1 MKLRGRQIE
10 VFQAVMEANTLTD
23 AANRLCISQPS
34 VSRILSR
41 FEQLAGF
48 TAFEHKG
55 RRLMPTAAAK
65 VFYEEVLRM
74 QRGIDHLNKVAEE
87 ISNFRRGHV
96 SIAVLPSLSNS
107 WIAGVIGEFTLRYPD
122 IHLSV
127 VTRSSKDII
136 ESVDAKRIDL
146 GISLFEAESE
156 TIDCRAFM
164 SMESVCV
171 LPRSHPLC
179 ANRAIQITELKG
191 EKLIGL
197 INSESSP
204 VSSQNNLIAGKEI
217 ADGSLHT
224 SSASAICHLVAA
236 GRGVSIVSTV
246 VAREH
251 AHLGIEMRSFK
262 PRREQPVYL
271 LRSRHRAYSPLVD
284 MLAEQIVSGTGG
296 RKLKPVITAAG
307 RAAR

>member
-34 VSRILSR
+34 VSRIVAR
-41 FEQLAGF
+41 FEHVAGF
-48 TAFEHKG
+48 RAFEHKG
-55 RRLMPTAAAK
+55 RRLVPTAAARI
-65 VFYEEVLRM
+65 FYEETLRI
-74 QRGIDHLNKVAEE
+74 QRGMDHLSKVAEE

-107 WIAGVIGEFTLRYPD
+107 WIAGVVGEFALRYPD

-127 VTRSSKDII
+127 VTRSSKDIV

-146 GISLFEAESE
+146 GISLFESASD
-156 TIDCRAFM
+156 TVDCRQFM
-164 SMESVCV
+164 MMQSVCI
-171 LPRSHPLC
+171 LPRGHALC
-179 ANRAIQITELKG
+179 RNRAIPVCDLKA

-204 VSSQNNLIAGKEI
+204 VSSQYNIIAGKDV
-217 ADGSLHT
+217 AAAALKA

-236 GRGVSIVSTV
+236 GRGVSIVSDV

-251 AHLGIEMRSFK
+251 AHLAMAIRPLK

-271 LRSRHRAYSPLVD
+271 LRSRHRVYSPLVE
-284 MLAEQIVSGTGG
+284 MLADQITSA
-296 RKLKPVITAAG
+296 AAG
-307 RAAR
+307 RGGRRSSA